1 MRILKKIFIFYLI
14 LWAIPLSA
22 KNQPPLPTL
31 SSPVEEG
38 FFTGSAEEIKAFIEK
53 KQQEIQS
60 VLTYLQTLLKEEIS
74 PADETTIK
82 TAIELLNTL
91 PWQFKK
97 IITKLSTPSVSV
109 NIVLPS
115 LKGPPYNLQ
124 EYYQLL
130 HTYQAIITQ
139 TEEVKHQLTLTQREL
154 TFLNSDL
161 KHLFG
166 DYTELLN
173 QKQLPN
179 LYLVYAQVLSMQIRY
194 ALKRVSTDQLEK
206 TLERLEELKNQ
217 CLEKM
222 TLVFKHL
229 NITSADLKK
238 AITDAQQAQ
247 KEEEGKKART
257 KKEIE
262 QIERNLVF
270 IEIKIDEISQQ
281 LNLKQSAK
289 TLTQQQLETK
299 QIYEMRRLRLQVT
312 KEKLENEFLLTHI
325 KTQRLLLGPNGY
337 SFIRVGGSLI
347 KVKFF

>member
-22 KNQPPLPTL
+22 QNQPLLPTI

-124 EYYQLL
+124 EFY
-130 HTYQAIITQ
+130 
-139 TEEVKHQLTLTQREL
+139 
-154 TFLNSDL
+154 
-161 KHLFG
+161 
-166 DYTELLN
+166 
-173 QKQLPN
+173 
-179 LYLVYAQVLSMQIRY
+179 
-194 ALKRVSTDQLEK
+194 
-206 TLERLEELKNQ
+206 
-217 CLEKM
+217 
-222 TLVFKHL
+222 
-229 NITSADLKK
+229 
-238 AITDAQQAQ
+238 
-247 KEEEGKKART
+247 
-257 KKEIE
+257 
-262 QIERNLVF
+262 
-270 IEIKIDEISQQ
+270 
-281 LNLKQSAK
+281 
-289 TLTQQQLETK
+289 
-299 QIYEMRRLRLQVT
+299 
-312 KEKLENEFLLTHI
+312 
-325 KTQRLLLGPNGY
+325 
-337 SFIRVGGSLI
+337 
-347 KVKFF
+347 